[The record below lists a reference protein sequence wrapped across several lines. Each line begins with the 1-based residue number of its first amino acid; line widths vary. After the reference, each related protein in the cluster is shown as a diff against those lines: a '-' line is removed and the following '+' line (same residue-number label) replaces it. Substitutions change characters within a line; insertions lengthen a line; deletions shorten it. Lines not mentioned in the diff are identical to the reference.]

1 MSQAGT
7 STLRC
12 WVHLA
17 TTSPQRSSA
26 QSRRGAIWLQVRLS
40 VDKRSDPHT
49 PLTHLSIHHI
59 PHHFPAYL
67 NRHSIR
73 TRTLPSL
80 TACLS
85 LPAAVAGLYL
95 NFFVETV
102 DDQGLHRRLL
112 VELPLAAPCGAL
124 STRLSRSGSRGA
136 HMGPGG
142 SGSDARDLSALQ
154 VPPSPVGSSRGPE
167 AWGPLSR
174 THDLSVQHLTSLW
187 KHDWKPQISLAPREP
202 NVSMNV
208 KTNNEICLA

>member
-1 MSQAGT
+1 MA
-7 STLRC
+7 
-12 WVHLA
+12 A
-17 TTSPQRSSA
+17 
-26 QSRRGAIWLQVRLS
+26 QVRLS

-67 NRHSIR
+67 NPHSIR

-85 LPAAVAGLYL
+85 LQTAMAGLYL
-95 NFFVETV
+95 NFFV
-102 DDQGLHRRLL
+102 DQGLHRRLL

-174 THDLSVQHLTSLW
+174 SHDLSVQHLTSLW
-187 KHDWKPQISLAPREP
+187 KHDWEATDFTCGAPGFRRRI
-202 NVSMNV
+202 MYHR
-208 KTNNEICLA
+208 